1 MGQSCLVGAI
11 TRYMRLTDHELRLL
25 HDADEE
31 SFALSAGQSVVTQG
45 SPLASIYVLTEG
57 WAVVRS
63 QPVRGRSSIIRI
75 KLPGEILGLSEL
87 AFPVAPHTVQMQTD
101 GRVCGISR
109 DELMRIMQ
117 AAPRLSAALAGIAS
131 IEQISLRDQCAALG
145 LMPAEDRL
153 IQFFL
158 ELQGRLGA
166 DTVEGASAR
175 ILVPF
180 SQAEIGEA
188 VGMTP
193 VYVNKLLRKLSIE
206 GRIVVDR
213 PYVTLN
219 NFRTMQAQIGFTNRH
234 RQVDQ
239 SWFPEAA

>member
-1 MGQSCLVGAI
+1 MGQSCLAGAI
-11 TRYMRLTDHELRLL
+11 SRFMRLTDREHRLL
-25 HDADEE
+25 RDASEE
-31 SFALSAGQSVVTQG
+31 SRPLSAGQSVVSQG
-45 SPLASIYVLTEG
+45 SPITSLYVLTEG

-63 QPVRGRSSIIRI
+63 QPVRGRSSIVRI
-75 KLPGEILGLSEL
+75 HLPGEIVGLSEL
-87 AFPVAPHTVQMQTD
+87 AFPTAPHAIQMQTD
-101 GRVCGISR
+101 GHISGLSR
-109 DELMRIMQ
+109 DALAPILK
-117 AAPRLSAALAGIAS
+117 ASPRLSALLAGIAS

-158 ELQGRLGA
+158 DLQGRLGPETA
-166 DTVEGASAR
+166 QGSSAR

-193 VYVNKLLRKLSIE
+193 VYVNKLLRKLSME
-206 GRIVVDR
+206 GRINVDR

-219 NFRTMQAQIGFTNRH
+219 NFRTMQAQIGFTNRYG
-234 RQVDQ
+234 QVDQ